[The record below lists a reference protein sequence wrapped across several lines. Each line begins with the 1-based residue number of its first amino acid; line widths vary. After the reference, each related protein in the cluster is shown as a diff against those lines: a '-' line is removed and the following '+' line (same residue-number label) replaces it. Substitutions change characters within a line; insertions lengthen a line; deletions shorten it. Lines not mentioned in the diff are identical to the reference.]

1 MALGGLLQIRES
13 VIASADISAHQ
24 NKLVKITG
32 TGLALCGAG
41 ERGFPLVEA
50 VDAATKKGTIVC
62 VGKEKVIAGGTVTAG
77 AAVTADASGLAV
89 AATTADEM
97 CGIALETAASGDYF
111 KILVLP
117 GATI

>member
-24 NKLVKITG
+24 NKLVKITA
-32 TGLALCGAG
+32 TGLALCEAG

-62 VGKEKVIAGGTVTAG
+62 VGKEKVIAGAAVVAG
-77 AAVTADASGLAV
+77 VAVTADAAGLAV
-89 AATTADEM
+89 TAVATDEL
-97 CGIALETAASGDYF
+97 CGIALEAAADGDLF